1 MRYDLITSGYC
12 ALDRIIKTETQPVIG
27 KTSIVANKN
36 HAEIYYG
43 GCNVNVAYNLAK
55 LGKIATPIL
64 RVGYDYEST
73 GFHKY
78 LKAGNVNLDAVKQL
92 DCAAT
97 SSTYLI
103 ETPDNEHIT
112 LFYPGAMDKKHHIP
126 YEDSWFKDAKCAL
139 MTVASLADN
148 EDFLKQVKKHKIP
161 LFLGMKMDS
170 DAFPKNFLKACLD
183 QVEVLFTNESEA
195 SCIVDLYNLKSLN
208 ELLTTLPNIKVI
220 ITTKGK
226 QGSIATYKV
235 SNSLETETVGIVKT
249 EKVIDTVGSGDAY
262 IAGYIYGYLNNE
274 TIKKSMKYGSTLA
287 SFVIEGLGSTASS
300 PTEDEFIKRYIN
312 NYSKGNL

>member
-1 MRYDLITSGYC
+1 MKYDLITSGYC
-12 ALDRIIKTETQPVIG
+12 ALDRIIKTETQPATG
-27 KTSIVANKN
+27 KTSIVTNKN

-55 LGKIATPIL
+55 LGKIATPIF

-73 GFHKY
+73 GFYQY
-78 LKAGNVNLDAVKQL
+78 LKNGNVNLDAVQKL
-92 DCAAT
+92 DFEAT
-97 SSTYLI
+97 SSTYLV

-112 LFYPGAMDKKHHIP
+112 LFYPGAMDKKYHIA
-126 YEDSWFKDAKCAL
+126 YEDSWFENTKCAL

-148 EDFLKQVKKHKIP
+148 KDFLNKVIKHKIP

-170 DAFPKNFLKACLD
+170 DAFPKPFLKECLN
-183 QVEVLFTNESEA
+183 QVEVLFANKSEA
-195 SCIVDLYNLKSLN
+195 ACIVDLYDLNNIN

-220 ITTKGK
+220 VTTKGK
-226 QGSIATYKV
+226 LGSIATYRVKDT
-235 SNSLETETVGIVKT
+235 LKTETVEIVKA

-262 IAGYIYGYLNNE
+262 VAGYIYGYLNNE
-274 TIKKSMKYGSTLA
+274 TIKKSMEYGSTLA

-300 PTEDEFIKRYIN
+300 PTEEEFIKRYTN
-312 NYSKGNL
+312 NYNKGNS